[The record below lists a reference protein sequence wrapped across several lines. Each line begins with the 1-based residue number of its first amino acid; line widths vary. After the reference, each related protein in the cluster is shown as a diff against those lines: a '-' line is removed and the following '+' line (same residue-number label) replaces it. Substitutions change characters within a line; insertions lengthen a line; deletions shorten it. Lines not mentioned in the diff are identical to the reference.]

1 MSLIHSFVTQ
11 RPLTITRELLVIAL
25 VVVLATLATLVFSGP
40 GAGVPFDTRLDQLA
54 LPF

>member
-1 MSLIHSFVTQ
+1 MSLIHSFVIQ
-11 RPLTITRELLVIAL
+11 PPLTVARELLVIAL
-25 VVVLATLATLVFSGP
+25 VVVLATLATLVFNGP